1 MCLLLVTINSNI
13 ILTTILLYFNF
24 LTNLIDYISR
34 KAVTITQRCSPAF
47 RNKKQIKHNLT

>member
-1 MCLLLVTINSNI
+1 MCLFLVTINSII

-34 KAVTITQRCSPAF
+34 KTVTITQRCSPAF
-47 RNKKQIKHNLT
+47 RNQKQIKHNLT